1 MVDGKK
7 LIRISL
13 ILIGI
18 FFYNCLSIA
27 MEKPYHHLPDGT
39 FRNPEGSPKRDPN
52 VKWSYKI
59 FNQEKKKLDMTVPK
73 EHVVEKEKVLSD
85 LKKYQDDDYV
95 AWIGHA
101 TFLIKLGETTIIT
114 DPVFSKNAGPL
125 IFGPDRFTEPALK
138 LNEIPKIDLFLLTHN
153 HYDHQD
159 MSTIR
164 KFPYKNA
171 KVLLPLKLSKYFKRY
186 KDVVA
191 KPINGF
197 SGNNVILLKSF
208 NASKIKRLIKTHNHV
223 FFQKF
228 LPGVSKGDKRVFI
241 IKGKIVGAISR
252 VPKKGSILSNMS
264 KGAQAKL
271 TKLTKKEVKVSKVIG
286 KLLVKNKIYFA
297 GIDFIQEKLIGD
309 INVTSPTGLAAYKDL
324 SGINLAKVF
333 WNNI

>member
-1 MVDGKK
+1 MTK
-7 LIRISL
+7 
-13 ILIGI
+13 ILAIQG
-18 FFYNCLSIA
+18 
-27 MEKPYHHLPDGT
+27 
-39 FRNPEGSPKRDPN
+39 
-52 VKWSYKI
+52 
-59 FNQEKKKLDMTVPK
+59 
-73 EHVVEKEKVLSD
+73 SD
-85 LKKYQDDDYV
+85 LKKVNIKTDTTILLASEAQKRGYKIYYFEPENLSFLNGKVSAFCKHIKINENKKKFYSLLRTVNFNLERSKVILIRNDPPFDNRYLYS
-95 AWIGHA
+95 
-101 TFLIKLGETTIIT
+101 TFLLNHISKKVKIINNPSAVRNVSEKL
-114 DPVFSKNAGPL
+114 FSINFMRYMPPTL
-125 IFGPDRFTEPALK
+125 ISEN
-138 LNEIPKIDLFLLTHN
+138 LNEIRNF
-153 HYDHQD
+153 
-159 MSTIR
+159 
-164 KFPYKNA
+164 
-171 KVLLPLKLSKYFKRY
+171 FKRY
-186 KDVVA
+186 KAVVA

-271 TKLTKKEVKVSKVIG
+271 TKLTKKEVKASKAIG
-286 KLLVKNKIYFA
+286 KLLAKNKIYFA
-297 GIDFIQEKLIGD
+297 GIDFIQGKLIGD

>member
-1 MVDGKK
+1 MK
-7 LIRISL
+7 
-13 ILIGI
+13 ILAIQG
-18 FFYNCLSIA
+18 
-27 MEKPYHHLPDGT
+27 
-39 FRNPEGSPKRDPN
+39 
-52 VKWSYKI
+52 
-59 FNQEKKKLDMTVPK
+59 
-73 EHVVEKEKVLSD
+73 SD
-85 LKKYQDDDYV
+85 LKRV
-95 AWIGHA
+95 N
-101 TFLIKLGETTIIT
+101 IKTDTTIILAAEAQKRGYKIYYFEPENLSFLNGKVIASCKHIKIHNKKKKFYSLLKT
-114 DPVFSKNAGPL
+114 INFNLEKSKVILIRNDPPFDNRYLYTTFLLKHISKKVKIINDPSAVRNVSEKLFSINFMRYMPPTL
-125 IFGPDRFTEPALK
+125 ISEN
-138 LNEIPKIDLFLLTHN
+138 LNEIRNF
-153 HYDHQD
+153 
-159 MSTIR
+159 
-164 KFPYKNA
+164 
-171 KVLLPLKLSKYFKRY
+171 FKRY
-186 KDVVA
+186 KAVVA

-208 NASKIKRLIKTHNHV
+208 NAIKIKKLIKTHNHV

-271 TKLTKKEVKVSKVIG
+271 TKLTKKEVKASKVIG